1 MPIIKSAAKKL
12 RRDIR
17 VTHRTQRVKVTL
29 KKLVKDARK
38 TPSQKTLTAVFSA
51 LDKATKHNILH
62 KNKAARL
69 KSRLSKLLKKK

>member
-12 RRDIR
+12 RRDAR
-17 VTHRTQRVKVTL
+17 VTKRTERVKTTL
-29 KKLVKDARK
+29 KKLVKAARK

-51 LDKATKHNILH
+51 LDKAAKHNVIH